1 MTKEE
6 TNLLYNAYAFIANN
20 TSGLTK
26 LQMSYEKVASL
37 EKVDEDVLEVSK
49 PIYLLL
55 KSAIIIDD
63 AIHQLKAEGK
73 IDWLKED

>member
-1 MTKEE
+1 
-6 TNLLYNAYAFIANN
+6 
-20 TSGLTK
+20 
-26 LQMSYEKVASL
+26 MSYEKVAKL
-37 EKVDEDVLEVSK
+37 DKVNDDVMEVSK

>member
-20 TSGLTK
+20 TGSLTK
-26 LQMSYEKVASL
+26 LQMSYEKVAKL
-37 EKVDEDVLEVSK
+37 DKVNNDVMEVSK

-63 AIHQLKAEGK
+63 AIHQLKSEGK
-73 IDWLKED
+73 IDWSKED

>member
-20 TSGLTK
+20 TSALTK
-26 LQMSYEKVASL
+26 LQMNYEKVADL
-37 EKVDEDVLEVSK
+37 NEVDEDVVEVSK

-63 AIHQLKAEGK
+63 AIHQLQAEGK

>member
-1 MTKEE
+1 MNKEE

-20 TSGLTK
+20 TSALTK
-26 LQMSYEKVASL
+26 LQTSYENVANL
-37 EKVDEDVLEVSK
+37 QKVDEDVVEVSK